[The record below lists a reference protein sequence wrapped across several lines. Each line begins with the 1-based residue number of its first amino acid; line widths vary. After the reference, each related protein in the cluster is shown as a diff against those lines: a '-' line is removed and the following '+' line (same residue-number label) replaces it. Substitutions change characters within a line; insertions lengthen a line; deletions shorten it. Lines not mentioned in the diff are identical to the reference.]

1 MKKRGV
7 EIYRRLFGYA
17 WPYRFRIALAM
28 TASLG
33 IAASDAIL
41 AKQVQPFMDDVI
53 VAGDW
58 GLARLVPLFI
68 VGIFTFK
75 GFSRYLQEY
84 FIQTSGQ
91 LVMQDLRN
99 DLYSH
104 SVSLSMRFFSRTQA
118 GTLMSRV
125 LNDVGVM
132 QAAVADVLVILL
144 RESLTAIALTGVAF
158 YSDWQLAAMAF
169 IVIPASILPVVAIGR
184 KIKSYSRR
192 GQGAIGAV
200 TTRLEQTFSGIKV
213 IKGFGTESR
222 EREKFK
228 QQNWEYYRFIRKIY
242 KYSAASSPLLEII
255 TSLGLAAVLW
265 FGLSRIEA
273 GTMTQ
278 GELFSVIA
286 AIMLMYT
293 PIKRLTRVYNQMQ
306 QALGAAERVF
316 EVLETPIDVQDQS
329 GARQLERVRG
339 QVVFDRVYFA
349 YEDIPVVDN
358 VSFVAEPGEV
368 VALVGPSGAGKST
381 AVGLVARFY
390 DVTGGAVKIDGHDV
404 RDVTLDSLRANLAL
418 VDQETFL
425 FHETIADN
433 IRYGRPQANDAEV
446 VEAARLAYADEFI
459 SQLPEGYQTLIGDR
473 GVRLSG
479 GQRQRLCIARA
490 LLRNAPILILDE
502 ATSALDTESEAMV
515 QKALTNLMQG
525 RTTLVI
531 AHRLSTIM
539 HADKIVVLEDGRMV
553 AMGSHQKLLE
563 QDGLYRK
570 LYNMQFQEKP

>member
-1 MKKRGV
+1 MSKSGV
-7 EIYRRLFGYA
+7 DIYRRLFGYA
-17 WPYRFRIALAM
+17 WPYRWRIALAM
-28 TASLG
+28 VASLG

-41 AKQVQPFMDDVI
+41 AKQVQPFMDNVI

-58 GLARLVPLFI
+58 ALARLVPLFI

-75 GFSRYLQEY
+75 GLSRYLQEY

-125 LNDVGVM
+125 LNDVGIM

-144 RESLTAIALTGVAF
+144 RESITTIALTGVAF

-169 IVIPASILPVVAIGR
+169 VVIPVSILPVVAIGR
-184 KIKSYSRR
+184 KIKANSRR

-213 IKGFGTESR
+213 IKGFGTEVR

-228 QQNWEYYRFIRKIY
+228 RENWDYYRFIRKIY

-316 EVLETPIDVQDQS
+316 EVLETPIDVQDKADAHIL
-329 GARQLERVRG
+329 GRMRG
-339 QVVFDRVYFA
+339 QVEFEHVSFA
-349 YEDIPVVDN
+349 YDDIPVVNDL
-358 VSFVAEPGEV
+358 SFIAQPGEV
-368 VALVGPSGAGKST
+368 VAFVGPSGAGKST
-381 AVGLVARFY
+381 VVGLVARFY
-390 DVTGGAVKIDGHDV
+390 DVTGGSVKIDGHDV
-404 RDVTLDSLRANLAL
+404 RDVSLDSLRANLAL

-433 IRYGRPQANDAEV
+433 IRYGCAQATDAEV
-446 VEAARLAYADEFI
+446 EEAARQAYADEFI
-459 SQLPEGYQTLIGDR
+459 SQLPEGYQTVIGDR

-553 AMGSHQKLLE
+553 ASGSHQQLLE

-570 LYNMQFQEKP
+570 LYDMQFQEKG

>member
-1 MKKRGV
+1 MSKSGV
-7 EIYRRLFGYA
+7 DIYRRLFGYA
-17 WPYRFRIALAM
+17 WPYRWRIALAM
-28 TASLG
+28 VASLG

-41 AKQVQPFMDDVI
+41 AKQVQPFMDNVI

-58 GLARLVPLFI
+58 ALARLVPLFI

-75 GFSRYLQEY
+75 GLSRYLQEY

-99 DLYSH
+99 DLYGH

-125 LNDVGVM
+125 LNDVGIM

-144 RESLTAIALTGVAF
+144 RESITTIALTGVAF

-169 IVIPASILPVVAIGR
+169 VVIPVSILPVAAIGR
-184 KIKSYSRR
+184 KIKANSRR

-213 IKGFGTESR
+213 IKGFGTEVR
-222 EREKFK
+222 EKEKFK
-228 QQNWEYYRFIRKIY
+228 EQNWDYYRFIRKIY

-316 EVLETPIDVQDQS
+316 EVLETPIDVQDRS
-329 GARQLERVRG
+329 GAQQLQRVRG
-339 QVVFDRVYFA
+339 QVIFDRVCFA
-349 YEDIPVVDN
+349 YDDITVVDN
-358 VSFVAEPGEV
+358 LSFVAEPGEV

-390 DVTGGAVKIDGHDV
+390 DVTGGSVKIDGHDV
-404 RDVTLDSLRANLAL
+404 RDVSLDSLRANLAL

-433 IRYGRPQANDAEV
+433 IRYGRPQATDAEV

-459 SQLPEGYQTLIGDR
+459 SQLPEGYQTVIGDR

-515 QKALTNLMQG
+515 QKALTNLMHG

-539 HADKIVVLEDGRMV
+539 HADKIIVLEDGRMV
-553 AMGSHQKLLE
+553 AIGSHQQLLE

-570 LYNMQFQEKP
+570 LYDMQFQEKG

>member
-1 MKKRGV
+1 MKNRGT
-7 EIYRRLFGYA
+7 EIYRRLFAYA
-17 WPYRFRIALAM
+17 WPYRRRIALAM
-28 TASLG
+28 VASLG
-33 IAASDAIL
+33 IAASDALL
-41 AKQVQPFMDDVI
+41 AKQVQPFMDRVI

-58 GLARLVPLFI
+58 DMARLVPLFI
-68 VGIFTFK
+68 IGIFTFK
-75 GFSRYLQEY
+75 GASRYIQEY

-99 DLYSH
+99 DLYGH
-104 SVSLSMRFFSRTQA
+104 SVSLSMGYFSRTQA

-132 QAAVADVLVILL
+132 QGAVADVLVIIL
-144 RESLTAIALTGVAF
+144 RESVTLVALTGVAF
-158 YSDWQLAAMAF
+158 YMDWKLAALAF
-169 IVIPASILPVVAIGR
+169 VVIPTSILPVVLIGR
-184 KIKSYSRR
+184 KIKAYSRR

-213 IKGFGTESR
+213 IKGFGTEA
-222 EREKFK
+222 REKEKFRRE
-228 QQNWEYYRFIRKIY
+228 NLNYYRFIRKIY
-242 KYSAASSPLLEII
+242 KYGASASPLLEII
-255 TSLGLAAVLW
+255 TAIGLAAVLW
-265 FGLSRIEA
+265 FGLSRIED

-278 GELFSVIA
+278 GELFAVIA

-293 PIKRLTRVYNQMQ
+293 PVKRLTRVHHQMQ

-316 EVLETPIDVQDQS
+316 EVLETPRDVQDQP
-329 GARQLERVRG
+329 GARHLGRARG
-339 QVVFDRVYFA
+339 QVVFDHVRFA
-349 YEDIPVVDN
+349 YEDIPVVDDL
-358 VSFVAEPGEV
+358 SFVAEPGEV

-390 DVTGGAVKIDGHDV
+390 DVTGGAVKIDGQDV
-404 RDVTLDSLRANLAL
+404 REVTLDSLRANLAL

-433 IRYGRPQANDAEV
+433 IRYGRPQATDTEV
-446 VEAARLAYADEFI
+446 EDAARQAFADEFI
-459 SQLPEGYQTLIGDR
+459 TQMPDGYQTVIGDR

-553 AMGSHQKLLE
+553 AMGSHQQLLE

-570 LYNMQFQEKP
+570 LYDMQFQEKG

>member
-339 QVVFDRVYFA
+339 QVVFDRVCFA

>member
-1 MKKRGV
+1 MSQKGV
-7 EIYRRLFGYA
+7 VLYRRLAGYA
-17 WPYRFRIALAM
+17 WPYRWRIALSM
-28 TASLG
+28 VASLG
-33 IAASDAIL
+33 IAASDALL
-41 AKQVQPFMDDVI
+41 AKQVQPFMDEVI

-58 GLARLVPLFI
+58 ALARLVPLFI
-68 VGIFTFK
+68 VGIFAFK
-75 GFSRYLQEY
+75 GLSRYLQEY
-84 FIQTSGQ
+84 FIMTSGQ

-99 DLYSH
+99 DLFGH
-104 SVSLSMRFFSRTQA
+104 SVSLSMRYFSRTQA
-118 GTLMSRV
+118 GNLMSRV

-132 QAAVADVLVILL
+132 QGAVADVLVTVL
-144 RESLTAIALTGVAF
+144 RESITLVALTGVAF
-158 YSDWQLAAMAF
+158 YSDWQLAAVAF
-169 IVIPASILPVVAIGR
+169 VVIPLSVLPVAAIGR
-184 KIKSYSRR
+184 KIKAHSKR

-213 IKGFGTESR
+213 IKGFGTE
-222 EREKFK
+222 EREQRNFRAAN
-228 QQNWEYYRFIRKIY
+228 QGYYRFMRKIY
-242 KYSAASSPLLEII
+242 KYSASASPLLEII
-255 TSLGLAAVLW
+255 TSLGMASVLW
-265 FGLSRIEA
+265 FGLNRIEA

-293 PIKRLTRVYNQMQ
+293 PVKRLTRVNNLIQ

-316 EVLETPIDVQDQS
+316 EVLETPRDVQDRP
-329 GARQLERVRG
+329 GARALGRVRG
-339 QVVFDRVYFA
+339 QVAFDRVSFA
-349 YEDIPVVDN
+349 YEDAPVVRCL
-358 VSFVAEPGEV
+358 SFVAEPGEV

-381 AVGLVARFY
+381 VAGLVARFY
-390 DVTGGAVKIDGHDV
+390 DVTEGAVRIDGQDV
-404 RDVTLDSLRANLAL
+404 RDITLDSLRANLAL

-433 IRYGRPQANDAEV
+433 IRYGRPEASDAEV
-446 VEAARLAYADEFI
+446 EEAARKAYADEFI
-459 SQLPEGYQTLIGDR
+459 RQMPEGYQTVIGDR

-490 LLRNAPILILDE
+490 ILRNAPILILDE

-539 HADKIVVLEDGRMV
+539 HADKIIVLEDGKMV
-553 AMGSHQKLLE
+553 AMGTHQQLLD
-563 QDGLYRK
+563 QGGLYRK
-570 LYNMQFQEKP
+570 LYDMQFQERG